1 MYVAQLVLSIVSLV
15 QLVSYIIS
23 ILFVTGFVSFFS
35 TRRRNLD
42 VTPHRSCNCR
52 NPTSTLNTWNFRDY

>member
-23 ILFVTGFVSFFS
+23 ILFVTGFVSFFFYQKKELGCYS
-35 TRRRNLD
+35 
-42 VTPHRSCNCR
+42 S
-52 NPTSTLNTWNFRDY
+52 S